1 MSGEER
7 RPDTPQGPPWSLDLV
22 ADLHAG
28 ALDPETAEQL
38 LPRLREDPE
47 ASALLAALD
56 ATASDLRG
64 LEDLKEPAP
73 EVPSPAMP
81 ADVAARLDDALR
93 AELDAWPADTA
104 PAPEAAGFAASWSG
118 NARPEPATPEP
129 APVLD
134 LAAARARRRKRVGW
148 TTGLITAAAAVTG
161 IVVLGT
167 STLGGGSP
175 DGGTPQAGRPEGTP
189 AADGPPPL
197 ALRGGDTLP
206 ASQLGPALS
215 SEQYGELTDPARLL
229 GCLQANGVT
238 SGNPLGARDVTIDG
252 KPARALVLPG
262 GGIGKFR
269 ILIVGQ
275 ECGPNQA
282 ATISDSTLGG
292 R

>member
-1 MSGEER
+1 MSGEQR

-28 ALDPETAEQL
+28 ALDPETAERL
-38 LPRLREDPE
+38 LPRIQEDPE

-56 ATASDLRG
+56 ATSSELRG
-64 LEDLKEPAP
+64 LDDLKEPSP
-73 EVPSPAMP
+73 EVPAPAMP
-81 ADVAARLDDALR
+81 ADVAARLDDVLR
-93 AELDAWPADTA
+93 TELDAWPGTA
-104 PAPEAAGFAASWSG
+104 QPAGSSPAAGSSPTAGSAPVG
-118 NARPEPATPEP
+118 EGEP

-148 TTGLITAAAAVTG
+148 TTGLLAAAAAVTG

-167 STLGGGSP
+167 AVPGGDS
-175 DGGTPQAGRPEGTP
+175 TPQAGRPESARP
-189 AADGPPPL
+189 ADGPPPL

-206 ASQLGPALS
+206 ANHLGEALS
-215 SEQYGELTDPARLL
+215 AEQYGELTDPARLL

-238 SGNPLGARDVTIDG
+238 SGNPLGAREVTIDG
-252 KPARALVLPG
+252 RPARALVLQG
-262 GGIGKFR
+262 GGIGRFR

-275 ECGPNQA
+275 DCGPNRP

-292 R
+292 